1 MALEDKKSGLQPSSV
16 QAQQYRLQFTNLQPV
31 SVTAQQPA
39 PVTSPRTTVSAF
51 AGVPASTYRPVSGPP
66 VSQTPAA
73 VASTFRQAAFF
84 DGATVYSASLVGG
97 NDFIFEGTPTDSTRS
112 FSVDL
117 IFKPAAP
124 DSLRHTIF
132 HTYSGSFM
140 SQSLELYTTGS
151 NLIVEYTNGT
161 VTVDQQVVEYRVSF
175 YYDLNFFANRG
186 WTGHMTNGF
195 TYFSTRGTIPG
206 SNNQRG
212 HIKIKA
218 DTFWKQAEY
227 LAGYSVGIPNSF
239 NTANNTH
246 FYVGGSPAKNS
257 YYSGSIASMLFVTG
271 STLTNQQWGD
281 MALRDLNPTT
291 ISPQLRTYTFNSAS
305 AEFTGSQASF
315 SRPLVLVAGTPS
327 YVDSYL
333 KL

>member
-31 SVTAQQPA
+31 SLTAQQPA

-51 AGVPASTYRPVSGPP
+51 AGVPAPTSLPVSGPP

-73 VASTFRQAAFF
+73 VPSTFRQAAFF
-84 DGATVYSASLVGG
+84 DGATVYSASLATG
-97 NDFIFEGTPTDSTRS
+97 NDFKAQINNNLGS
-112 FSVDL
+112 FSVNL

-140 SQSLELYTTGS
+140 SQSLELYITGS
-151 NLIVEYTNGT
+151 NLILEFTNGT
-161 VTVDQQVVEYRVSF
+161 ANTPSGIIESVSIF
-175 YYDLNFFANRG
+175 SRDLNYLKSRG
-186 WTGHMTNGF
+186 KTEHMTNGF
-195 TYFSTRGTIPG
+195 TFSAARYNSYVPMSIDFKFKDNTFPIGPSPIPA
-206 SNNQRG
+206 N
-212 HIKIKA
+212 
-218 DTFWKQAEY
+218 
-227 LAGYSVGIPNSF
+227 PNVSLFVQTGF

-246 FYVGGSPAKNS
+246 FYLGGSPAKNS
-257 YYSGSIASMLFVTG
+257 YYSGSIASITFTTG
-271 STLTNQQWGD
+271 SFLTNQQWGD
-281 MALRDLNPTT
+281 MSLRDLIPATV
-291 ISPQLRTYTFNSAS
+291 SPQLRTYTFDSTP

-315 SRPLVLVAGTPS
+315 LRPLELVAGTPS

>member
-1 MALEDKKSGLQPSSV
+1 MALEDRKSGLQPSSV
-16 QAQQYRLQFTNLQPV
+16 LAQQYRLQFTNLQPV
-31 SVTAQQPA
+31 SVTAQQPL
-39 PVTSPRTTVSAF
+39 PSTNPRTTVSAF
-51 AGVPASTYRPVSGPP
+51 AGVPAPSTSPITLPP

-73 VASTFRQAAFF
+73 VPATFTKAAFF

-97 NDFIFEGTPTDSTRS
+97 NDFRFEADQAFGGSA

-140 SQSLELYTTGS
+140 SQSLELYITGS
-151 NLIVEYTNGT
+151 NLVLEFTNGQIT
-161 VTVDQQVVEYRVSF
+161 FNQQVIEHRASFFNDLVS
-175 YYDLNFFANRG
+175 FANRG
-186 WTGHMTNGF
+186 LIGHMTNGF
-195 TYFSTRGTIPG
+195 TYFAARLRPTNPTFVEVKFKAQTYG
-206 SNNQRG
+206 SNN
-212 HIKIKA
+212 
-218 DTFWKQAEY
+218 FP
-227 LAGYSVGIPNSF
+227 GIPSNFDTS
-239 NTANNTH
+239 NNTH

-281 MALRDLNPTT
+281 MALRDLNPATV
-291 ISPQLRTYTFNSAS
+291 SPQLRTYTFNNAP

-315 SRPLVLVAGTPS
+315 SRPLELVAGALS

-333 KL
+333 K

>member
-1 MALEDKKSGLQPSSV
+1 MAIGDKKSLLQPSSV

-31 SVTAQQPA
+31 S
-39 PVTSPRTTVSAF
+39 AF
-51 AGVPASTYRPVSGPP
+51 ARSPVPASGPIP
-66 VSQTPAA
+66 IPAVSQTPAA

-161 VTVDQQVVEYRVSF
+161 VTINKQVVEYRVSF
-175 YYDLNFFANRG
+175 YYDLNFFANIG

-195 TYFSTRGTIPG
+195 TYFSTRGTVPG
-206 SNNQRG
+206 SNNQDG
-212 HIKIKA
+212 HIKFKA
-218 DTFWKQAEY
+218 NTFRKQVEY
-227 LAGYSVGIPNSF
+227 LAGYIVGIPNSF

-246 FYVGGSPAKNS
+246 FYIGGSPAKNS
-257 YYSGSIASMLFVTG
+257 YYSGSIASITFATG
-271 STLTNQQWGD
+271 SFFTNQQWGD

-291 ISPQLRTYTFNSAS
+291 ISPQLRTYTFNSTS

>member
-1 MALEDKKSGLQPSSV
+1 MAIGDKKSLLQPSSV
-16 QAQQYRLQFTNLQPV
+16 QAQQFRLQFTNLQPT
-31 SVTAQQPA
+31 SLTAQQPS
-39 PVTSPRTTVSAF
+39 PVTSPRTAVSAF
-51 AGVPASTYRPVSGPP
+51 ASAPLPISTPSPQPA

-73 VASTFRQAAFF
+73 VPSTFRQAAFF
-84 DGATVYSASLVGG
+84 NGATVYSASLATG
-97 NDFIFEGTPTDSTRS
+97 NDFIFEYNNKA

-140 SQSLELYTTGS
+140 SQSLELFITGS
-151 NLIVEYTNGT
+151 FLVLELTNGT
-161 VTVDQQVVEYRVSF
+161 TTFNGQVVEQRAHFLKGLSYLDNS
-175 YYDLNFFANRG
+175 G
-186 WTGHMTNGF
+186 HTGHMTNGF
-195 TYFSTRGTIPG
+195 TYFSARIQ
-206 SNNQRG
+206 NLNDLFVDM
-212 HIKIKA
+212 KFKA
-218 DTFWKQAEY
+218 
-227 LAGYSVGIPNSF
+227 NSF
-239 NTANNTH
+239 GTGASIPISPSFDTSNNTH

-257 YYSGSIASMLFVTG
+257 YFSGSIASMLFLTG
-271 STLTNQQWGD
+271 STVTNQQWGD
-281 MALRDLNPTT
+281 MALRDINPTT
-291 ISPQLRTYTFNSAS
+291 VSPQLRTYTFNNAP

>member
-1 MALEDKKSGLQPSSV
+1 MAIGDKKSLLQPSSV
-16 QAQQYRLQFTNLQPV
+16 QAQQFRLQFTNLQPI
-31 SVTAQQPA
+31 SLTAQQPS
-39 PVTSPRTTVSAF
+39 PVTNPRTTVSAF
-51 AGVPASTYRPVSGPP
+51 AGVPAPISLPTPQSA

-73 VASTFRQAAFF
+73 VPSTFRQAAFF

-97 NDFIFEGTPTDSTRS
+97 NDFKAQYNAGVQGS

-140 SQSLELYTTGS
+140 SQSLELYITGS
-151 NLIVEYTNGT
+151 DLVLEFTDGTTVIEGVPVEHRSVFRRNLS
-161 VTVDQQVVEYRVSF
+161 SF
-175 YYDLNFFANRG
+175 GREGL
-186 WTGHMTNGF
+186 TEHMTNGF
-195 TYFSTRGTIPG
+195 TYFAARYFQPYPFSIDFKLKGQSVPAGPSVVPGTNFTFYIP
-206 SNNQRG
+206 
-212 HIKIKA
+212 
-218 DTFWKQAEY
+218 TT
-227 LAGYSVGIPNSF
+227 L

-257 YYSGSIASMLFVTG
+257 YYSGSIASITFATA
-271 STLTNQQWGD
+271 SFFTNQQWGD

-291 ISPQLRTYTFNSAS
+291 VSPQLRTYTFNSAS